1 MNPVVTPVTDTLT
14 DTTDTK
20 EYAVQTAIPD
30 QRKVAR
36 PRADALRNR
45 ERIVLAA
52 REMFV
57 EHGPDVPLDDVAR
70 RAGVGNATVYR
81 NFPDRDALVREVVCS
96 VMDRTARAAELALAE
111 TGDAFEALER
121 FVHASADER
130 ISALCPMV
138 ASTFDQHHPDLE
150 AARGRVERLVAEVM
164 DRAKAAGQLRG
175 DVGVGDLIAA
185 AQLSRPPAGTGCV
198 NADRFVHRHLQL
210 FLDGLRAP
218 ARSVLP
224 GAAVTLED
232 LRRPCD
238 Q

>member
-1 MNPVVTPVTDTLT
+1 MKTATPV
-14 DTTDTK
+14 
-20 EYAVQTAIPD
+20 

-45 ERIVLAA
+45 ERIVTAA

-57 EHGPDVPLDDVAR
+57 EHGPEVPLDDVAR

-96 VMDRTARAAELALAE
+96 VMDRTARAAKTALAE
-111 TGDAFEALER
+111 NGDAFAALER
-121 FVHASADER
+121 FVHVSADER

-138 ASTFDQHHPDLE
+138 SVTFDQNHPDLV
-150 AARGRVERLVAEVM
+150 AARERVERLVGQVM
-164 DRAKAAGQLRG
+164 DRARAAGQLRS
-175 DVGVGDLIAA
+175 DVGVGDVMVAV
-185 AQLSRPPAGTGCV
+185 AQLSRPPAGTECLRG
-198 NADRFVHRHLQL
+198 DRFVHRHLQL

-224 GAAVTLED
+224 GAAVTMED

-238 Q
+238 

>member
-1 MNPVVTPVTDTLT
+1 MRTATPEQHKAT
-14 DTTDTK
+14 
-20 EYAVQTAIPD
+20 
-30 QRKVAR
+30 R

-45 ERIVLAA
+45 ERIVTAA

-57 EHGPDVPLDDVAR
+57 EHGPEVPLDDVAR

-121 FVHASADER
+121 FVHVAADER

-138 ASTFDQHHPDLE
+138 SSTFDQHHPDLE
-150 AARGRVERLVAEVM
+150 AARTRVERLVAEVM
-164 DRAKAAGQLRG
+164 DRAKAAGQLRT
-175 DVGVGDLIAA
+175 DVGVGDVMIAA
-185 AQLSRPPAGTGCV
+185 AQLSRPPAGTGCLS
-198 NADRFVHRHLQL
+198 ADRFVHRHLQL

-218 ARSVLP
+218 ARSALP
-224 GAAVTLED
+224 GTAMTMED

-238 Q
+238 DR

>member
-1 MNPVVTPVTDTLT
+1 MTVT
-14 DTTDTK
+14 TTAK
-20 EYAVQTAIPD
+20 PA
-30 QRKVAR
+30 QRKVTR

-45 ERIVLAA
+45 ERIVAAA
-52 REMFV
+52 REMFT
-57 EHGPDVPLDDVAR
+57 EFGPEVPLDEIAR

-96 VMDRTARAAELALAE
+96 VMDRTSEAAELALAE

-121 FVHASADER
+121 FVHTAADER

-138 ASTFDQHHPDLE
+138 QSTFDQNHPDLE
-150 AARGRVERLVAEVM
+150 AARQRVEQTVNELM
-164 DRAKAAGQLRG
+164 DRAKEVGQLRP
-175 DVGVGDLIAA
+175 DVAVGDLMIVV
-185 AQLSRPPAGTGCV
+185 AQLSRPPAGTDCLV
-198 NADRFVHRHLQL
+198 NDRFVHRHLQL

-224 GAAVTLED
+224 GAPVTVED

-238 Q
+238 